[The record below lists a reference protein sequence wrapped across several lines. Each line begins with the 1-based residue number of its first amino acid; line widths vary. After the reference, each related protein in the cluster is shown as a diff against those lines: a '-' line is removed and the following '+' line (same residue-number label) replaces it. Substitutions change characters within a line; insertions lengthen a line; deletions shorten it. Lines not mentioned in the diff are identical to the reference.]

1 MLETVNTKLPLNES
15 LKPAL
20 TPADV
25 EALALLPDSGWFE
38 FRSLPFDRPN
48 YRCESLELAG
58 ALESRVVG
66 EYPVLHREYRRVK
79 VTDK

>member
-1 MLETVNTKLPLNES
+1 MLETVKTTPPGNES

-25 EALALLPDSGWFE
+25 DALALLPESGWIE
-38 FRSLPFDRPN
+38 FRSLPFNRPS
-48 YRCESLELAG
+48 YRCERLELAG
-58 ALESRVVG
+58 VLESRVVG

-79 VTDK
+79 VTNE